1 MENKSINLLSNEK
14 NLRSFILSIYR
25 ELLIRSESGSLKRKT
40 ILNRFIELKNKK
52 SYYWLSQIE
61 L

>member
-25 ELLIRSESGSLKRKT
+25 ELLIKSESGSLKRKT